1 MEWEEKVYLCK
12 GIIRDLFC
20 CRVFQH
26 FHCIGGC
33 IPLINSHET
42 VGVYRSSAVTLK
54 KKLCVFILF
63 GAGSCYV
70 AYG

>member
-12 GIIRDLFC
+12 GIIRDLSVVEFSSIFIAL
-20 CRVFQH
+20 VDV
-26 FHCIGGC
+26 

-42 VGVYRSSAVTLK
+42 VETYRSSAVTLK
-54 KKLCVFILF
+54 KKLHVFILF